1 MAALTAKMVGA
12 LAFQMPVDETNKVMT
27 GNQHWQQDG
36 LGNSGETIL
45 VGHDGLMRSSS
56 RLFLENPAAFLN
68 LHRFTPFNVRSSF
81 ASPCRSC
88 W

>member
-12 LAFQMPVDETNKVMT
+12 LAIQMPVDETNKVMI

-36 LGNSGETIL
+36 LGNSGATIL

-56 RLFLENPAAFLN
+56 RLFSRIQPLF
-68 LHRFTPFNVRSSF
+68 
-81 ASPCRSC
+81 
-88 W
+88 